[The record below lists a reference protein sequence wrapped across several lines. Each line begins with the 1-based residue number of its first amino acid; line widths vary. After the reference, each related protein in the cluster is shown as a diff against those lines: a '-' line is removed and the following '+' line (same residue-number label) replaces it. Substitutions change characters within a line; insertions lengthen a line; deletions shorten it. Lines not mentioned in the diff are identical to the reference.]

1 MNQTIPMFRNRFLNE
16 KLEEVKR
23 WKEEGKSKEE
33 VLRMIDRKILTDED
47 VEKIYKEDSLENH
60 TVEENNNLEDSFENQ
75 NENETVEEK
84 NEEEEIEV
92 PIESTGSLEE
102 ESIENEDIKDNDT
115 EENNNIFNLEEKD
128 FDKKADEV
136 FDNIEP
142 KELKD
147 KLIQNGLELTEEYK
161 SIPDEDLVDFEDQPF
176 KLYNDEK
183 KEEMIRSIKLNG
195 IIQPLIVRPIGVGEG
210 KYQILSGHN
219 RRICGREA
227 GLKVFPCKIKYD
239 LTDDEAR
246 LYLVDSNLATRNEIS
261 PMERARALLIRKN
274 TYRNEKIKSK
284 IESSIEAENR
294 DNNDISKRIQ
304 EIENMSSGNLQR
316 YLRLNYL
323 DKGLQELVDNGKV
336 SLKVAE
342 NLSYLP
348 KDKQRV
354 VGNLIEKENIKVSES
369 QAVKLKKEDDLNKE
383 KIVEMLS
390 KKTKE
395 DNTTITIKFEK
406 EELQNF
412 FSEEDFNDL
421 NTIKNAIINALEAQ
435 KNI

>member
-1 MNQTIPMFRNRFLNE
+1 MNQTIPMFRNRFLNQ
-16 KLEEVKR
+16 KLEEVKK

-33 VLRMIDRKILTDED
+33 VLNLIDRKILTDED
-47 VEKIYKEDSLENH
+47 VEEIYKENSLVNQ
-60 TVEENNNLEDSFENQ
+60 TVEKNNNSEDLFE

-84 NEEEEIEV
+84 N
-92 PIESTGSLEE
+92 EE

-128 FDKKADEV
+128 FDKKVDEV

-147 KLIQNGLELTEEYK
+147 ELIQNGLELTEEYK

-176 KLYNDEK
+176 KLYNEEK

-195 IIQPLIVRPIGVGEG
+195 IIQPLIVRPKEEG

-246 LYLVDSNLATRNEIS
+246 LYLVDTNLATRDEIS
-261 PMERARALLIRKN
+261 PMERARALKIRKE
-274 TYRNEKIKSK
+274 TYRNEKIKAK
-284 IESSIEAENR
+284 IESGIKE
-294 DNNDISKRIQ
+294 DNVEDIDVRKKIQ
-304 EIENMSSGNLQR
+304 EIENMSNGNLQR

-323 DKGLQELVDNGKV
+323 DKSLQDLVDNRKV

-342 NLSYLP
+342 NLSYLT
-348 KDKQRV
+348 KDKQRII
-354 VGNLIEKENIKVSES
+354 GNLIEKENVKVSEG
-369 QAVKLKKEDDLNKE
+369 QAVKLKKEDDLNKD

-390 KKTKE
+390 KKVKE
-395 DNTTITIKFEK
+395 ENTTITIKFEK
-406 EELQNF
+406 EELQNY
-412 FSEEDFNDL
+412 FSEESFNDL
-421 NTIKNAIINALEAQ
+421 NTIKNAIINALEVQ

>member
-47 VEKIYKEDSLENH
+47 VEEIYKEDSLENH

-102 ESIENEDIKDNDT
+102 ESIENEEIKDNDT

-128 FDKKADEV
+128 FDKKVDDV

-147 KLIQNGLELTEEYK
+147 ELIENGLELTEEYK

-195 IIQPLIVRPIGVGEG
+195 IIQPLIVRPTEDG

-227 GLKVFPCKIKYD
+227 GLKIFPCKIKYD

-369 QAVKLKKEDDLNKE
+369 QAVKLKKEEDLNKE

-390 KKTKE
+390 KRTKE

>member
-47 VEKIYKEDSLENH
+47 VEEIYKEDSLENH

-102 ESIENEDIKDNDT
+102 ESIENEEIKDNDT

-128 FDKKADEV
+128 FDKKVDDV

-147 KLIQNGLELTEEYK
+147 ELIENGLELTEEYK

-195 IIQPLIVRPIGVGEG
+195 IIQPLIVRPTEDG

-227 GLKVFPCKIKYD
+227 GLKIFPCKIKYD

-354 VGNLIEKENIKVSES
+354 VGNLIEKENIKVSEG

-395 DNTTITIKFEK
+395 ENTTITIKFEK
-406 EELQNF
+406 EELQNY

-421 NTIKNAIINALEAQ
+421 NTIKNAIINALKAQ

>member
-1 MNQTIPMFRNRFLNE
+1 MNQTIPMFRNRFLNQ
-16 KLEEVKR
+16 KLEEVKK

-33 VLRMIDRKILTDED
+33 VLNLIDRKILTDED
-47 VEKIYKEDSLENH
+47 VEEIYKEDSLENH
-60 TVEENNNLEDSFENQ
+60 TVEENNNLEDLFENQ
-75 NENETVEEK
+75 NKDETVEEK
-84 NEEEEIEV
+84 N
-92 PIESTGSLEE
+92 EE

-147 KLIQNGLELTEEYK
+147 ELIQNGLELTEEYK
-161 SIPDEDLVDFEDQPF
+161 NIPDEDLVDFEDQPF
-176 KLYNDEK
+176 KLYNEEK

-195 IIQPLIVRPIGVGEG
+195 IIQPLIVRKLENG

-239 LTDDEAR
+239 LTDDEAK
-246 LYLVDSNLATRNEIS
+246 LYLVDTNLATRDEIS

-323 DKGLQELVDNGKV
+323 EKGLQELVDNGKV

-348 KDKQRV
+348 KDKQKV
-354 VGNLIEKENIKVSES
+354 VGNLIEKENIKVSEG

-390 KKTKE
+390 KKTRE
-395 DNTTITIKFEK
+395 ENNTITIKFEK
-406 EELQNF
+406 EELQNY
-412 FSEEDFNDL
+412 FSEEAFNDL
-421 NTIKNAIINALEAQ
+421 NTIKNAIINALEVQ

>member
-1 MNQTIPMFRNRFLNE
+1 MNQTIPMFRNRFLNQ
-16 KLEEVKR
+16 KLEEVKK

-33 VLRMIDRKILTDED
+33 VLNLIDRKILTDED
-47 VEKIYKEDSLENH
+47 VEEIYKENSLVNQ
-60 TVEENNNLEDSFENQ
+60 TVEKNNNSEDLFE

-84 NEEEEIEV
+84 N
-92 PIESTGSLEE
+92 EE
-102 ESIENEDIKDNDT
+102 ESIENEDIKDNDI

-128 FDKKADEV
+128 FDKKVDEV

-147 KLIQNGLELTEEYK
+147 ELIQNGLELTEEYK

-176 KLYNDEK
+176 KLYNEEK

-195 IIQPLIVRPIGVGEG
+195 IIQPLIVRKLENG

-239 LTDDEAR
+239 LTDDEAK
-246 LYLVDSNLATRNEIS
+246 LYLVDTNLATRDEIS
-261 PMERARALLIRKN
+261 PMERARALKIRKE
-274 TYRNEKIKSK
+274 TYRNEKIKAK
-284 IESSIEAENR
+284 IESGIKE
-294 DNNDISKRIQ
+294 DNVEDIDVRKKIQ
-304 EIENMSSGNLQR
+304 EIENMSNGNLQR

-323 DKGLQELVDNGKV
+323 DKSLQDLVDNRKV

-342 NLSYLP
+342 NLSYLT
-348 KDKQRV
+348 KDKQRII
-354 VGNLIEKENIKVSES
+354 GNLIEKENVKVSES
-369 QAVKLKKEDDLNKE
+369 QAVKLKKEDDLNKD

-390 KKTKE
+390 KKVKE
-395 DNTTITIKFEK
+395 ENTTITIKFEK
-406 EELQNF
+406 EELQNY
-412 FSEEDFNDL
+412 FSEESFNDL
-421 NTIKNAIINALEAQ
+421 NTIKNAIINALEVQ

>member
-1 MNQTIPMFRNRFLNE
+1 MNQTIPMFRNRFLNQ
-16 KLEEVKR
+16 KLEEVKK
-23 WKEEGKSKEE
+23 WKEKGKSKEE
-33 VLRMIDRKILTDED
+33 VLNLIDRKILTDED
-47 VEKIYKEDSLENH
+47 VEEIYKENSLVNQ
-60 TVEENNNLEDSFENQ
+60 TVEKNNNSEDLFENQ
-75 NENETVEEK
+75 NENEILEK
-84 NEEEEIEV
+84 ENIEEIM
-92 PIESTGSLEE
+92 E

-147 KLIQNGLELTEEYK
+147 ELIQNRLELTEEYK
-161 SIPDEDLVDFEDQPF
+161 NIPDEDLVDFEDQPF
-176 KLYNDEK
+176 KLYNEEK

-195 IIQPLIVRPIGVGEG
+195 IIQPLIVRKLENG

-239 LTDDEAR
+239 LTDDEAK
-246 LYLVDSNLATRNEIS
+246 LYLVDTNLATRDEIS
-261 PMERARALLIRKN
+261 PMERARALKIRKE
-274 TYRNEKIKSK
+274 TYRNEKIKAK
-284 IESSIEAENR
+284 IESGIKE
-294 DNNDISKRIQ
+294 DNVEDIDVRKKIQ
-304 EIENMSSGNLQR
+304 EIENMSNGNLQR

-323 DKGLQELVDNGKV
+323 DKSLQDLVDNRKV

-342 NLSYLP
+342 NLSYLT
-348 KDKQRV
+348 KDKQRII
-354 VGNLIEKENIKVSES
+354 GNLIEKENVKVSES
-369 QAVKLKKEDDLNKE
+369 QAVKLKKEDDLNKD

-395 DNTTITIKFEK
+395 ENTTITIKFEK
-406 EELQNF
+406 EELQNY
-412 FSEEDFNDL
+412 FSEESFNDL
-421 NTIKNAIINALEAQ
+421 NTIKNTIINALEVQ

>member
-47 VEKIYKEDSLENH
+47 VEEIYKEDSLENH

-102 ESIENEDIKDNDT
+102 ESIENEEIKDNDT

-128 FDKKADEV
+128 FDKKVDDV
-136 FDNIEP
+136 FDNIEL

-147 KLIQNGLELTEEYK
+147 ELIENGLELTEEYK

-195 IIQPLIVRPIGVGEG
+195 IIQPLIVRPTEDG

-227 GLKVFPCKIKYD
+227 GLKIFPCKIKYD

-354 VGNLIEKENIKVSES
+354 VGNLIEKENIKVSEG

-395 DNTTITIKFEK
+395 ENTTITIKFEK
-406 EELQNF
+406 EELQNY

-421 NTIKNAIINALEAQ
+421 NTIKMLL
-435 KNI
+435 

>member
-1 MNQTIPMFRNRFLNE
+1 MNQTIPMFRNRFLNQ
-16 KLEEVKR
+16 KLEEVKK

-33 VLRMIDRKILTDED
+33 VLNLIDRKILTDED
-47 VEKIYKEDSLENH
+47 VEEIYKENSLVNQ
-60 TVEENNNLEDSFENQ
+60 TVEKNNNSEDLFE

-84 NEEEEIEV
+84 N
-92 PIESTGSLEE
+92 EE
-102 ESIENEDIKDNDT
+102 ESIENEDIKDNDI

-128 FDKKADEV
+128 FDKKVDEV

-147 KLIQNGLELTEEYK
+147 ELIQNGLELTEEYK

-176 KLYNDEK
+176 KLYNEEK

-195 IIQPLIVRPIGVGEG
+195 IIQPLIVRKLENG

-239 LTDDEAR
+239 LTDDEAK
-246 LYLVDSNLATRNEIS
+246 LYLVDTNLATRDEIS
-261 PMERARALLIRKN
+261 PMERARALKIRKE
-274 TYRNEKIKSK
+274 TYRNEKIKAK
-284 IESSIEAENR
+284 IESGIKE
-294 DNNDISKRIQ
+294 DNVEDIDVRKKIQ
-304 EIENMSSGNLQR
+304 EIENMSNGNLQR

-323 DKGLQELVDNGKV
+323 DKSLQDLVDNRKV

-342 NLSYLP
+342 NLSYLT
-348 KDKQRV
+348 KDKQRII
-354 VGNLIEKENIKVSES
+354 GNLIEKENVKVSES
-369 QAVKLKKEDDLNKE
+369 QAVKLKKEDDLNKD

-390 KKTKE
+390 KKVKE
-395 DNTTITIKFEK
+395 ENTTITIKFEK
-406 EELQNF
+406 EELQNY
-412 FSEEDFNDL
+412 FSEESFNDL
-421 NTIKNAIINALEAQ
+421 NIIKNAIINALEVQ

>member
-1 MNQTIPMFRNRFLNE
+1 
-16 KLEEVKR
+16 
-23 WKEEGKSKEE
+23 
-33 VLRMIDRKILTDED
+33 
-47 VEKIYKEDSLENH
+47 
-60 TVEENNNLEDSFENQ
+60 
-75 NENETVEEK
+75 
-84 NEEEEIEV
+84 
-92 PIESTGSLEE
+92 
-102 ESIENEDIKDNDT
+102 
-115 EENNNIFNLEEKD
+115 
-128 FDKKADEV
+128 
-136 FDNIEP
+136 
-142 KELKD
+142 
-147 KLIQNGLELTEEYK
+147 
-161 SIPDEDLVDFEDQPF
+161 
-176 KLYNDEK
+176 
-183 KEEMIRSIKLNG
+183 
-195 IIQPLIVRPIGVGEG
+195 
-210 KYQILSGHN
+210 
-219 RRICGREA
+219 
-227 GLKVFPCKIKYD
+227 
-239 LTDDEAR
+239 
-246 LYLVDSNLATRNEIS
+246 
-261 PMERARALLIRKN
+261 MERARALLIRKN

-369 QAVKLKKEDDLNKE
+369 QAVKLKKEEDLNKE

-390 KKTKE
+390 KRTKE